1 MVRIKLKYVVEDVD
15 RHGNVR
21 LYFRRKGQP
30 KIRLRGVP
38 GSQEFAT
45 AYQAAL
51 AGVGQAQQPR
61 NIRPVIGSFGWA
73 CLNYYAIPTFKSLD
87 PATQNQRRYF
97 LDKICLI
104 GGGVSISTMEPRHIE
119 KLLETKRTTPAAA
132 PNLLKSLKALFA

>member
-30 KIRLRGVP
+30 KIRLRGMP

-45 AYQAAL
+45 AYQAAI
-51 AGVGQAQQPR
+51 AGVGQAQQPP
-61 NIRPVIGSFGWA
+61 NTGPTVGSFGWA
-73 CLNYYAIPTFKSLD
+73 CLNYYASPTFKSLD

-97 LDKICLI
+97 LD
-104 GGGVSISTMEPRHIE
+104 
-119 KLLETKRTTPAAA
+119 
-132 PNLLKSLKALFA
+132 NLPVVRR